1 MYLYNIGYTGNIYKQ
16 KMSVILSFILLYMKL
31 AISFFRIKAKNAFYY
46 SPTISPVRLYKYTF
60 FVQYYALIKSII
72 SFKYKDFSS
81 FMDGNNRI
89 FVSQFIGSNIIFQII
104 SSKNVTDNQLYKIFI
119 IPVKIPLKIMI

>member
-1 MYLYNIGYTGNIYKQ
+1 MYLYSVGYTGNIYKQ
-16 KMSVILSFILLYMKL
+16 KMSVILSFIPSLLKL

-72 SFKYKDFSS
+72 SFKYKDFSC
-81 FMDGNNRI
+81 FMDGKKKKRREFNVLSFGCYRTKIQNFFHCKFQYSSI
-89 FVSQFIGSNIIFQII
+89 SNYLI
-104 SSKNVTDNQLYKIFI
+104 
-119 IPVKIPLKIMI
+119 

>member
-1 MYLYNIGYTGNIYKQ
+1 MYLYSIGYTGNIYKQ
-16 KMSVILSFILLYMKL
+16 KMSVILSFIPSLLKL

-89 FVSQFIGSNIIFQII
+89 LCPSKIKLDIVLIFHTRIKYLVIKHLSYYSNCPTNSII
-104 SSKNVTDNQLYKIFI
+104 
-119 IPVKIPLKIMI
+119 

>member
-1 MYLYNIGYTGNIYKQ
+1 MYLYSMGYTGKHIQTENERNI
-16 KMSVILSFILLYMKL
+16 VLHPFTIEIGDFV
-31 AISFFRIKAKNAFYY
+31 FRIKAKNAFYY
-46 SPTISPVRLYKYTF
+46 DPTISPVRLYKYTF

-89 FVSQFIGSNIIFQII
+89 FVSQ
-104 SSKNVTDNQLYKIFI
+104 
-119 IPVKIPLKIMI
+119 